1 MQRRS
6 DQVNRGVWAMSL
18 LSAERIL
25 IVNDDGIEGPGLIL
39 LEKLVRAVCE
49 DVWVIAPDEERSGAS
64 HSLSITVPVRIKEIS
79 HQRYAVKGT
88 PTDCVLLAYYEI
100 MKDKPPTLLLS
111 GINRGANLGE
121 DITYSGTTSAALE
134 GVLLGM
140 KSIALSQIFSY
151 GNPTRWETSEKHA
164 IPLLEKL
171 LSLKWPHGIF
181 YNINFPDAAPEHVS
195 GIKITKQGRRE
206 PGSFIPEQRFDGR
219 ELPYYWIRLLYKEG
233 DNHPDSDLA
242 AAEINSISVTPLQP
256 EMTNE
261 ELMLKLRE
269 YF

>member
-1 MQRRS
+1 
-6 DQVNRGVWAMSL
+6 MSL
-18 LSAERIL
+18 LSAERVL
-25 IVNDDGIEGPGLIL
+25 LVNDDGIEGPGLVL
-39 LEKLVRAVCE
+39 LEKLIRNVCD

-64 HSLSITVPVRIKEIS
+64 HSLSITVPVRMKEAG

-100 MKDKPPTLLLS
+100 MKNNPPTLLLS

-121 DITYSGTTSAALE
+121 DVTYSGTTSAALE

-151 GNPTRWETSEKHA
+151 GNSTHWETAEKYA
-164 IPLLEKL
+164 KPLLEKIL
-171 LSLKWPHGIF
+171 RVKWRDGIF

-195 GIKITKQGRRE
+195 GVKITKQGRRE

-233 DNHPDSDLA
+233 VNHPDSDLA
-242 AAEINSISVTPLQP
+242 AVENNAISVTPLQP

-261 ELMLKLRE
+261 ELMFKLRD